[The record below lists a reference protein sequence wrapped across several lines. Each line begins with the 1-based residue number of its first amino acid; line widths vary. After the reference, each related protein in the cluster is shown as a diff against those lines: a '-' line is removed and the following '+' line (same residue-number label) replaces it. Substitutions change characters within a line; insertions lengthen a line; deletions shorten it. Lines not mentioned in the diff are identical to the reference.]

1 MAKHD
6 VELWID
12 HPINIG
18 NRDVQFPVAADGK
31 AYGRVQISK
40 GGIDWMPA
48 KKQKA
53 GYWLTWQEFAD
64 LMAEHGRE
72 K

>member
-18 NRDVQFPVAADGK
+18 NTDVRFPVDADGK
-31 AYGRVQISK
+31 AYGRLQVSK
-40 GGIDWMPA
+40 GSIDWIPA
-48 KKQKA
+48 KKQK
-53 GYWLTWQEFAD
+53 GYWLSWTEFAD
-64 LMAEHGRE
+64 LMVKHGH
-72 K
+72 KP